1 MIKIK
6 WYGTASIMIDI
17 DGEKILF
24 DPFFR
29 MNDKLEKPELKET
42 KNSSIIVHK
51 SKHIKFDFIQTTK
64 SLLSS

>member
-29 MNDKLEKPELKET
+29 MNDKLEKPEQT

>member
-1 MIKIK
+1 
-6 WYGTASIMIDI
+6 MIDI
-17 DGEKILF
+17 EGEKILF

>member
-29 MNDKLEKPELKET
+29 MNDKLEKHEQT